1 MDGAIHKVGQS
12 TKRGAL
18 LCGMRGNEQSER
30 AGWKAEVAA
39 CVLAAAFAAS
49 PQ

>member
-1 MDGAIHKVGQS
+1 MGCP
-12 TKRGAL
+12 AL
-18 LCGMRGNEQSER
+18 WDEGKQEQSEH

-49 PQ
+49 LQ